1 MRPEELQESFAAAL
15 AARRLAGEL
24 SVPETVQ
31 MMLLQAAHQ
40 RVSDIHLTPE
50 ETILRMQWR
59 IDGVLQTAA
68 GFDREFGSRLV
79 ARLKVIAG
87 LLTYRTDV
95 PQEGRVA
102 AEFSESEIRVST
114 FPTLYGEKAA
124 VRLFGGNSERQML
137 EQLGLPAESER
148 CLWQQ
153 LLATSGVL
161 LITGPS
167 SSGKTTTAYALIRE
181 ILRQSAG
188 ARCVMTM
195 EDPIESA
202 IAGAAQS
209 QVRPAA
215 GFDLAAG
222 LKSMMRQDPDVI
234 MVGEIRDPATA
245 EATFQA
251 ALTGHLVIATFHA
264 GSAVEALTRLLEMG
278 LEPYLVRSALNL
290 VVSQRLL
297 RRSCDCRHS
306 REGISPARQVSPD
319 KSLSTEG
326 LSFGCNRCGGTGYLG
341 RMALAECLDPSFP
354 LVARSL
360 LARSDSQALFAAAE
374 QSGLV
379 SLKELGERAIRAGE
393 TTREEF
399 LRVFGGRLVL
409 SDSRT

>member
-1 MRPEELQESFAAAL
+1 MVPGVLQKSFAAAMG
-15 AARRLAGEL
+15 ARSSVGEV
-24 SVPETVQ
+24 SVPEMVE
-31 MMLLQAAHQ
+31 LILRQAAQQ
-40 RVSDIHLTPE
+40 RVSDIHMTPE

-68 GFDREFGSRLV
+68 GFDRDFGSRLV

-102 AEFSESEIRVST
+102 AEFSESEVRVST

-124 VRLFGGNSERQML
+124 VRLFGGNFERQTL

-148 CLWQQ
+148 CLAEQ
-153 LLATSGVL
+153 LEATSGVL
-161 LITGPS
+161 LVTGPS

-181 ILRQSAG
+181 ILRRSAG
-188 ARCVMTM
+188 ARCVMTI

-202 IAGAAQS
+202 IAGASQS
-209 QVRPAA
+209 QVRPVA
-215 GFDLAAG
+215 GFDLATG

-234 MVGEIRDPATA
+234 LVGEIRDPATA

-278 LEPYLVRSALNL
+278 LEPYLVRSALSM

-297 RRSCDCRHS
+297 RRSCECRQS
-306 REGISPARQVSPD
+306 RDGISPTKLVSAD
-319 KSLSTEG
+319 KSACAED
-326 LSFGCNRCGGTGYLG
+326 LSFGCSRCGGTGYLG
-341 RMALAECLDPSFP
+341 RIALAECLDPGFP
-354 LVARSL
+354 QVARAL
-360 LARSDSQALFAAAE
+360 LSRSDSQTLSAAAA
-374 QSGLV
+374 QSGMAG
-379 SLKELGERAIRAGE
+379 LKVLAERAIQAGE
-393 TTREEF
+393 TTPEEL
-399 LRVFGGRLVL
+399 LRVFGGRV
-409 SDSRT
+409 SFSNSRT

>member
-251 ALTGHLVIATFHA
+251 ALTGHLV
-264 GSAVEALTRLLEMG
+264 
-278 LEPYLVRSALNL
+278 
-290 VVSQRLL
+290 
-297 RRSCDCRHS
+297 
-306 REGISPARQVSPD
+306 
-319 KSLSTEG
+319 
-326 LSFGCNRCGGTGYLG
+326 
-341 RMALAECLDPSFP
+341 
-354 LVARSL
+354 
-360 LARSDSQALFAAAE
+360 
-374 QSGLV
+374 
-379 SLKELGERAIRAGE
+379 
-393 TTREEF
+393 
-399 LRVFGGRLVL
+399 
-409 SDSRT
+409 